1 MLLSIFIKNLWLAAC
16 TTAVALTN
24 MAYAQTPTSATPAA
38 PEVTA
43 PYPSA
48 FKGYNPYTEERITNW
63 KAANDTTASIGGWR
77 EYARQVQQAENTVT
91 PATKA
96 GETMPKPITK
106 SKP

>member
-1 MLLSIFIKNLWLAAC
+1 MVLSIFIKNRWLAAC
-16 TTAVALTN
+16 TTAVVLTN
-24 MAYAQTPTSATPAA
+24 MAYAQTPAIAAPAA
-38 PEVTA
+38 PGVTA

-48 FKGYNPYTEERITNW
+48 FKGYNPYTDERIVNW

-77 EYARQVQQAENTVT
+77 EYARQAQQPENTAT

-106 SKP
+106 AKP